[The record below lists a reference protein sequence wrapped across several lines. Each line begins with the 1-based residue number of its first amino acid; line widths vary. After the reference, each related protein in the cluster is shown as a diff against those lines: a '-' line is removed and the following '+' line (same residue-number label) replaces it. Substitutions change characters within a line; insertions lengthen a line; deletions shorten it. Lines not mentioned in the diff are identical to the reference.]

1 MAGVDGAASL
11 KKCWNNSRIRGLPS
25 LIIKII
31 IYGHT
36 LNIRAKGILVMSES
50 NQEYIIISAARE
62 NNLKNVSLR
71 IPKRKITIF
80 TGVSGSGKSSI
91 VFDTIAAEST
101 RLLNENFSMFVRNF
115 LPRYPQ
121 PDADAIENLSMA
133 VIVDQKRLGGGSH
146 STMGTITDISP
157 ILRLLF
163 SRVGQP
169 YIGQAHMFSF
179 NDPQGMCPECNG
191 IGRRLGV
198 DISKAVDMS
207 KSLNEGAIM
216 LPDYSVNGW
225 DWNIIVQTG
234 SFDPDKELSEYSD
247 EELEQLLY
255 GKARK
260 VKMDF
265 AGKSTNITVEGVIE
279 KFTNKYIKQD
289 VKTKSERTQKAVAPF
304 ITEGSCSSCHGARLS
319 QAALSCKVNG
329 FNIAEMSSMEVGQL
343 IRVIRE
349 INAPVAAPVVKS
361 LTERLQHLVD
371 IGLDYLT
378 LDRETDT
385 LSGGESQRVK
395 MVKHLSGSLVDVTY
409 IFDEPSIGLHPRDVH
424 RLNELLQKLRDK
436 GNTVIVVEHDP
447 DVIKVADHIVDV
459 GPYAG
464 SRGGTVV
471 YEGSYH
477 GLLEAGTLT
486 GTHMKR
492 PLQLKHDCR
501 QPSGKLSI
509 KDATLHNLQNVS
521 VDIPTGVL
529 TVVTGVAGSGKSTLI
544 NEVFLSQH
552 PDAIVIDQSA
562 VGVSTRS
569 NPATYTGIMDDVR
582 KAFASA
588 NKVSQSLFSFNSKG
602 ACENCQGLGV
612 VYTDLAFLESVK
624 LPCEVCEGRRFK
636 EEVLA
641 YKLNGK
647 SIAEVLEMTVEQ
659 ALDFFQLKEVV
670 RKLQA
675 MSDVGLNYI
684 TLGQP
689 LSTLSGGE
697 CQRIKLASE
706 LHKKGSIYVMD
717 EPTTGLH
724 MSDIGHLLGIMN
736 RLVDAGNTVIVIE
749 HNLEVISQADW
760 IIDMGPDG
768 GSKGGQVVFEGTPAK
783 IIHAE
788 HSITGRYLK

>member
-1 MAGVDGAASL
+1 MITNGRMLA
-11 KKCWNNSRIRGLPS
+11 
-25 LIIKII
+25 
-31 IYGHT
+31 
-36 LNIRAKGILVMSES
+36 MSES
-50 NQEYIIISAARE
+50 NQEYIVISAARE
-62 NNLKNVSLR
+62 NNLKNVSLQ
-71 IPKRKITIF
+71 IPKRKISIF

-101 RLLNENFSMFVRNF
+101 RLLNENFSMFVRTF
-115 LPRYPQ
+115 LPKYPQ

-169 YIGQAHMFSF
+169 YVGGANMFSF

-191 IGRRLGV
+191 IGRSLG
-198 DISKAVDMS
+198 VDMS
-207 KSLNEGAIM
+207 KAVYMSKSLREGAIM
-216 LPDYSVNGW
+216 LPGYTVDGW
-225 DWNIIVQTG
+225 EWNMLIQSG
-234 SFDPDKELSEYSD
+234 SFDPDKKLSDYSD
-247 EELEQLLY
+247 EDLEQLLY

-265 AGKSTNITVEGVIE
+265 AGKATNITVEGVIE

-289 VKTKSERTQKAVAPF
+289 VKTKSERTQQTVAPF
-304 ITEGSCSSCHGARLS
+304 MTEGPCSSCHGARLS
-319 QAALSCKVNG
+319 QAALGCKING
-329 FNIAEMSSMEVGQL
+329 HNIAELSSMEVGHL

-349 INAPVAAPVVKS
+349 IDDAAAAPMVKS

-409 IFDEPSIGLHPRDVH
+409 IFDEPSVGLHPRDVH

-436 GNTVIVVEHDP
+436 GNTVLVVEHDP

-459 GPYAG
+459 GPHAG
-464 SRGGTVV
+464 SRGGTIV
-471 YEGSYH
+471 YEGSYS
-477 GLLEAGTLT
+477 GLLESGTLT

-492 PLQLKHDCR
+492 QLQLKQDCR

-509 KDATLHNLQNVS
+509 RNANMHNLQNVN

-529 TVVTGVAGSGKSTLI
+529 NVITGVAGSGKSTLI
-544 NEVFLSQH
+544 NDVFLSQH

-562 VGVSTRS
+562 IGVSTRS
-569 NPATYTGIMDDVR
+569 NPATYTGILDDVR

-588 NKVSQSLFSFNSKG
+588 NKVSPSLFSFNSKG

-612 VYTDLAFLESVK
+612 VYLDLSFFESVK
-624 LPCEVCEGRRFK
+624 LPCEVCGGKRFK
-636 EEVLA
+636 EEVLE

-659 ALDFFQLKEVV
+659 ALEFFQIKEVV

-675 MSDVGLNYI
+675 MNDVGLNYI

-724 MSDIGHLLGIMN
+724 MSDIGHLLEIMN

-768 GSKGGQVVFEGTPAK
+768 GSKGGQVVFEGTPQE

-788 HSITGRYLK
+788 QSITGKYLR